1 MSKTHTRYVC
11 QQCGRVSA
19 GYMGK
24 CPQCGSFN
32 SMVEEIVAEAPS
44 GAKSA
49 RGLSG
54 RSAPHRLSEVSGEA
68 EYRIPVPIGEFA
80 RVLGG
85 GIVPGS
91 IVLVG
96 GDPGIGK
103 STLML
108 QMAVEMAT
116 RRRVLYVS
124 GEESERQIKMR
135 AARLGAGTNEFPA
148 ELLLVTETNLEV
160 ILNHVNEVK
169 PELLIVDSI
178 QTVYLSELDSSAG
191 SVTQVRECASQLREL
206 AKSSG
211 ISVFMIGHVTKE
223 GAIAGPRVLEHIVD
237 TVLYLEGDR
246 FQAYRLLRSV
256 KNRFGATSEVGVFEM
271 RERGLEEVSNPSE
284 AFLAERMI
292 NAPGSSIA
300 VTMEGTRPILVEI
313 QGLTSPTQFGNA
325 RRTPNGVDFNRLLLI
340 AAVLTRRVGLKLSEQ
355 DVFVNVV
362 GGLQIDEPAADLA
375 IAAAI
380 ASSSKDIAVRAEA
393 VLIGEMGLAGELRMP
408 SQMQTRLR
416 EASKLGFKTAIIP
429 RAIRPGEGWPKDIEV
444 IQARSIQQALEVA
457 LVGRGEL
464 PKVRKVA

>member
-1 MSKTHTRYVC
+1 MPKTQTRYVC
-11 QQCGRVSA
+11 QQCGRVAAS
-19 GYMGK
+19 YMGK

-32 SMVEEIVAEAPS
+32 SMVEEVVHDES
-44 GAKSA
+44 AKKTSA
-49 RGLSG
+49 VRGLTG
-54 RSAPHRLSEVSGEA
+54 RSAPRSIGDVSADA
-68 EYRIPVPIGEFA
+68 EDRIHLPIGEFA

-108 QMAVEMAT
+108 QMAMEMAGQKK
-116 RRRVLYVS
+116 VLYVS

-135 AARLGAGTNEFPA
+135 AVRLNGKRELPKN
-148 ELLLVTETNLEV
+148 LLLVTETNLEV
-160 ILNHVNEVK
+160 ILNHINETK

-191 SVTQVRECASQLREL
+191 SVSQVRECSSQLREL
-206 AKSSG
+206 AKTSG
-211 ISVFMIGHVTKE
+211 ISVFVIGHVTKE

-271 RERGLEEVSNPSE
+271 REGGLTEVANPSE
-284 AFLAERMI
+284 AFLAERMV
-292 NAPGSSIA
+292 NAAGSAIA

-325 RRTPNGVDFNRLLLI
+325 RRTANGVDFNRLLLI
-340 AAVLTRRVGLKLSEQ
+340 AAVLTRRAGFKLGEQ
-355 DVFVNVV
+355 DIFVNVV
-362 GGLQIDEPAADLA
+362 GGL
-375 IAAAI
+375 
-380 ASSSKDIAVRAEA
+380 
-393 VLIGEMGLAGELRMP
+393 
-408 SQMQTRLR
+408 
-416 EASKLGFKTAIIP
+416 
-429 RAIRPGEGWPKDIEV
+429 
-444 IQARSIQQALEVA
+444 
-457 LVGRGEL
+457 
-464 PKVRKVA
+464 